1 MAVGGWSTFYIS
13 KLICKEFNSLI
24 SLNESEREIDDID
37 SVVNAILSEMLISCS
52 DEMRWDNEFRDKYTG
67 PSL

>member
-52 DEMRWDNEFRDKYTG
+52 DEMR
-67 PSL
+67 